1 MPLDAIK
8 SMGAKMFLNK
18 QLGEFGEVVDID
30 IDPKTRVASLLVVL
44 KGELEKTRL
53 GVDYALE
60 KDAFVLE
67 RFRCEREW
75 IEIALNRFLAG
86 KRFDITGSVAQTV
99 IKHVL

>member
-30 IDPKTRVASLLVVL
+30 IDPKVRMASLLVVL
-44 KGELEKTRL
+44 KGELEKIRL
-53 GVDYALE
+53 DVGYALE

-75 IEIALNRFLAG
+75 IELVLNRFLAG
-86 KRFDITGSVAQTV
+86 KRFDISGSVAQTV
-99 IKHVL
+99 IKYVL